1 MQSVGK
7 DYIHKSN
14 GRNIMKDK
22 KTNGF
27 LKQKNIERLFI
38 FIVLLYPMLQFA
50 VMYIGVNANSILLA
64 FKKYDVDYNVS
75 FAKFDNFKYAF
86 KLLTAGEIILIA
98 AKNSMVIFVMTL
110 IIGFPLNM
118 LFSYYI
124 FKKKFASSAV
134 RFIILLPSIVSN
146 MVMGLMFV
154 KFTESVMPI
163 VLGKFGVD
171 IPNLFFDS
179 RYNLGVVI
187 FYILWTGF
195 TSSLIMYPN
204 AMSAISGEI
213 IESAEL
219 DGVSELQELWYIIMP
234 LIYPTITTYMVTG
247 VAGIFSFQ
255 GPLFIIYNYEAPTNV
270 YNTGYYL
277 FKKVMAGDG
286 LRDYPNAAA
295 AGLLFTLVSA
305 PLTLGI
311 RKIMDKFG
319 PQTEE

>member
-1 MQSVGK
+1 
-7 DYIHKSN
+7 
-14 GRNIMKDK
+14 MKERK
-22 KTNGF
+22 LNGF
-27 LKQKNIERLFI
+27 SKQKKIEKLFI
-38 FIVLLYPMLQFA
+38 FLVLLYPMLQFS

-64 FKKYDVDYNVS
+64 FKKYDVDFNVS
-75 FAKFDNFKYAF
+75 FAGFDNFKYAI
-86 KLLTAGEIILIA
+86 KLLSAGDLLLIS
-98 AKNSMVIFVMTL
+98 AKNSIIIFLLTL

-154 KFTESVMPI
+154 KFTESVVP
-163 VLGKFGVD
+163 VLLNTVGVD
-171 IPNLFFDS
+171 IPNLFLDDK
-179 RYNLGVVI
+179 YNLGVVI

-204 AMSAISGEI
+204 AMSAISSEI

-219 DGVSELQELWYIIMP
+219 DGVSELQELWFIIMP

-255 GPLFIIYNYEAPTNV
+255 GPLFIIYNYNAPTNV

-305 PLTLGI
+305 PLTLGV
-311 RKIMDKFG
+311 RALMEKLG
-319 PQTEE
+319 PQSDE

>member
-1 MQSVGK
+1 
-7 DYIHKSN
+7 
-14 GRNIMKDK
+14 MKERK
-22 KTNGF
+22 LNGF
-27 LKQKNIERLFI
+27 SKQKKIEKLFI
-38 FIVLLYPMLQFA
+38 FLVLLYPMLQFS

-64 FKKYDVDYNVS
+64 FKKYDVDFNVS
-75 FAKFDNFKYAF
+75 FAGFDNFKYAI
-86 KLLTAGEIILIA
+86 KLLSAGDLLLIS
-98 AKNSMVIFVMTL
+98 AKNSIIIFLLTL
-110 IIGFPLNM
+110 VIGFPLNM

-154 KFTESVMPI
+154 KFTESVVP
-163 VLGKFGVD
+163 VLMNSVGVD
-171 IPNLFFDS
+171 IPNLFLDD

-204 AMSAISGEI
+204 AMSAISSEI

-219 DGVSELQELWYIIMP
+219 DGVSELQELWFIIMP

-255 GPLFIIYNYEAPTNV
+255 GPLFIIYNYNAPTNV

-286 LRDYPNAAA
+286 LRDYPHAAA
-295 AGLLFTLVSA
+295 VGLLFTLVSA
-305 PLTLGI
+305 PLTLGV
-311 RKIMDKFG
+311 RALMEKLG
-319 PQTEE
+319 PQSDE

>member
-1 MQSVGK
+1 M
-7 DYIHKSN
+7 D
-14 GRNIMKDK
+14 GRFMEDK
-22 KTNGF
+22 KLSGF
-27 LKQKNIERLFI
+27 SKQKKQERLFI
-38 FIVLLYPMLQFA
+38 YLVLLYPMLQFC

-64 FKKYDVDYNVS
+64 FKKYDIDFNAS
-75 FAKFDNFKYAF
+75 FAGLDNFKYAL
-86 KLLTAGEIILIA
+86 KLLSAGELMLIA
-98 AKNSMVIFVMTL
+98 AKNSIIIFVLTL

-154 KFTESVMPI
+154 KFTESVIP
-163 VLGKFGVD
+163 VLLSSMGID
-171 IPNLFFDS
+171 IPNLFLDE

-204 AMSAISGEI
+204 AMSAISSEI

-219 DGVSELQELWYIIMP
+219 DGVSELQELWFIIMP

-255 GPLFIIYNYEAPTNV
+255 GPLFIIYNYNAPTNV
-270 YNTGYYL
+270 YNVGYYL

-295 AGLLFTLVSA
+295 AGLIFTLVSA
-305 PLTLGI
+305 PLTLGV
-311 RKIMDKFG
+311 RALMEKLG